1 MGRTERRAAL
11 FTALGILVSVAGR
24 IMAANLQLPI
34 WLDTVGTVFIAY
46 VLGPVPGAVAGVSG
60 NIIYAILNRGSVL
73 YGLTSVAI
81 GFIVGVAAD
90 RGYFKTLFGALTV
103 GSIAALAAT
112 CISAP
117 LSLILYDGYTGN
129 MWGDGVFDLLQSIG
143 APRWISAFVGEF
155 YLDFLDKVLTISLL
169 YGAIRLYEAAKRK
182 KAFAHGQGHDAADDA
197 PPSADDAPL
206 LSSEAEK
213 PAHPAKSA
221 VDAAVKVIVAL
232 LLVASALF
240 CAPKAALAVPQ
251 SPRGEADF
259 YSFVQ
264 ETYSN
269 ENGLPCGEAN
279 DIAQTKDGIMWIGTY
294 AGLYRYNG
302 REFRL
307 MSDFDSVKNVNCLY
321 VDEEGRLWI
330 GTNDKGLSMCVEEH
344 VRNVIDTSV
353 GLPSDSVRAIV
364 RSSNGTYYVGTSD
377 AMQLFELN
385 GGIKLL
391 DTIPEVT
398 YAHSLSADERGNV
411 AAVTS
416 SGDLYML
423 TNGQV
428 SMHAT
433 LDPAE
438 NAGVYT
444 CCLFDRYGRLLV
456 GTSQGVAYLYDISRR
471 EFKMLNK
478 YEYTDL
484 QEINSLY
491 ITEDGTLLACSD
503 NGVGLF
509 AVKTGFA
516 SIHTGSFNN
525 SIDHMMVDGQG
536 NYWFTSSR
544 LGVLKMTRSTFS
556 DLYEMAGIEREVV
569 NATMMWRDLLYVGT
583 DSGLDIINVQ
593 TGEPVRNELTNS
605 LNGVRVRCLYVD
617 AGNNLWICTYGK
629 GLLRVTPD
637 GATTVI
643 GAKEG
648 LSDRVRTCIQ
658 INDGTIIAS
667 ADTCVGLVSDGTLR
681 EVLPYGAE
689 FSSSQVL
696 CFLQGSDGMVLSGTD
711 GDGVLAMRD
720 GKVLWRSTVK
730 EGLSSNIV
738 MRIVPTLDGSAYYV
752 VTSSG
757 LCLMQP
763 DGRARLLENYP
774 YFNNYDVQSG
784 KNGELFVLSSA
795 GIYVVD
801 EKELLGGVDPLPA
814 EILDAK
820 SGLGASITANS
831 WNCADSDGM
840 LYIATDLG
848 VFRLNTTD
856 YAEGKRL
863 YHMKISSV
871 VLDGVEYKLER
882 GTTFNIDQNASRMD
896 INAEVISYT
905 LDDPF
910 VAYQLEGYD
919 SHDTRVRK
927 SELGAISYTNLGP
940 GDYVFRLSVLGGD
953 GAVLEEARYSLRKA
967 PMIYDNAWFMIY
979 VFVVAAMAIA
989 WFTWLIARASVQR
1002 RLEQQRRELDL
1013 ARRQIEMA
1021 DQTVLS
1027 IARAVDAKDENTSQ
1041 HSQRVSQ
1048 YSVLLARELGF
1059 TEDECENLR
1068 KAALLHDIGKIG
1080 IPDRILN
1087 KPARLTDEEYAIMKT
1102 HVSRGA
1108 DILKDFTMIDHVVE
1122 GALYHHERYDGRGY
1136 VNGLKGEAIPL
1147 YGRII
1152 AVADAF
1158 DAMTQNRVYRMKQ
1171 DLSYVLGEL
1180 QKGKGS
1186 QFDPEIATIMLRLI
1200 DEGKIDHI
1208 LYGPEGK
1215 PPSRDEEKPA
1225 EEKPTEGT
1233 STEGK
1238 PTNDDEEAKS

>member
-11 FTALGILVSVAGR
+11 FTALGICISVAGR
-24 IMAANLQLPI
+24 IIAANLQLPM
-34 WLDTVGTVFIAY
+34 WLDSLGTVFIAY

-60 NIIYAILNRGSVL
+60 NVIYAILNRGSVL
-73 YGLTSVAI
+73 YGITSVAI
-81 GFIVGVAAD
+81 GFIVGVAAE

-103 GSIAALAAT
+103 GSIAALAST

-117 LSLILYDGYTGN
+117 ISLILQDGYTGN
-129 MWGDGVFDLLQSIG
+129 MWGDGVFDLLLSVG
-143 APRWISAFVGEF
+143 APRWISAFIGEF
-155 YLDFLDKVLTISLL
+155 YLDFLDKILTIALL
-169 YGAIRLYEAAKRK
+169 YGAIRLYEAK
-182 KAFAHGQGHDAADDA
+182 KLAQ
-197 PPSADDAPL
+197 PS
-206 LSSEAEK
+206 
-213 PAHPAKSA
+213 KSA
-221 VDAAVKVIVAL
+221 TDAAVKAIVAL
-232 LLVASALF
+232 LIAVSVLSTAS
-240 CAPKAALAVPQ
+240 KTALAVPQ
-251 SPRGEADF
+251 SSRGETDF

-364 RSSNGTYYVGTSD
+364 RSSDGTYYVGTSD

-391 DTIPEVT
+391 NTIPEVT

-416 SGDLYML
+416 SGDLYLL
-423 TNGQV
+423 TNGEV
-428 SMHAT
+428 RMHAT
-433 LDPAE
+433 LDPTK
-438 NAGVYT
+438 NVGIYT

-456 GTSQGVAYLYDISRR
+456 GTSQGVAYLYDVSGG
-471 EFKMLNK
+471 EFKVLNT
-478 YEYTDL
+478 YEFTDM
-484 QEINSLY
+484 QEINSLC
-491 ITEDGTLLACSD
+491 ITADGTLFACAD

-509 AVKTGFA
+509 TAKAGF
-516 SIHTGSFNN
+516 STIHTGSFNN
-525 SIDHMMVDGQG
+525 SIDHILVDSQG

-556 DLYEMAGIEREVV
+556 DLYEMAGIDRKVV
-569 NATMMWRDLLYVGT
+569 NTTMLWQDLLYVGT
-583 DSGLDIINVQ
+583 DSGLDIINIQ
-593 TGEPVRNELTNS
+593 TGEPVGNDLTG
-605 LNGVRVRCLYVD
+605 LLGGVRVRCLYVD
-617 AGNNLWICTYGK
+617 SGNNLWICTYGK

-637 GATTVI
+637 GATMFI

-658 INDGTIIAS
+658 INDGALVVS
-667 ADTCVGLVSDGTLR
+667 ADTCVGVVRDGTLQ
-681 EVLPYGAE
+681 EVLPYSAD

-696 CFLQGSDGMVLSGTD
+696 CFLNMPDGVVLSGTD

-720 GKVLWRSTVK
+720 GQVVWRSTVQ

-738 MRIVPTLDGSAYYV
+738 LRIVPTLDGSAYYV
-752 VTSSG
+752 VTSNG

-763 DGRARLLENYP
+763 DGHARLLENFP

-784 KNGELFVLSSA
+784 QNGELFVLSSA
-795 GIYVVD
+795 GIYVTD
-801 EKELLGGVDPLPA
+801 ENDLLQGVNPLPTA
-814 EILDAK
+814 ILDAK
-820 SGLGASITANS
+820 AGLGASITANS
-831 WNCADSDGM
+831 WNCADSDSM
-840 LYIATDLG
+840 LYISTDLG
-848 VFRLNTTD
+848 VFRLDTTD

-863 YHMKISSV
+863 YHMKVSSV

-882 GTTFNIDQNASRMD
+882 GTTFNIDQNAARLD

-905 LDDPF
+905 LDDPL

-919 SHDTRVRK
+919 SHETRVRK
-927 SELGAISYTNLGP
+927 SELGVISYTNLGP
-940 GDYVFRLSVLGGD
+940 GDYVFRLSVLAGD
-953 GAVLEEARYSLRKA
+953 GTVLEEARYPLRRA
-967 PMIYDNAWFMIY
+967 PMIYDNAWFMVY
-979 VFVVAAMAIA
+979 VFVVAAMAIS
-989 WFTWLIARASVQR
+989 WFTGLIARASVQR

-1041 HSQRVSQ
+1041 HSHRVSQ

-1059 TEDECENLR
+1059 TEEECENLR

-1108 DILKDFTMIDHVVE
+1108 EILKDFTMIDHVVE

-1136 VNGLKGEAIPL
+1136 VNGLTGEGIPL

-1158 DAMTQNRVYRMKQ
+1158 DAMTQNRVYRQKQ
-1171 DLSYVLGEL
+1171 DLGYVLGEL
-1180 QKGKGS
+1180 EKGKGS

-1215 PPSRDEEKPA
+1215 PLAKPEA
-1225 EEKPTEGT
+1225 A
-1233 STEGK
+1233 S
-1238 PTNDDEEAKS
+1238 DDEDKDKHKGKSKSEDENKKENKKEDKGKGAPTSASTNEGEEAEA